1 MAWRIVVYPESDLD
15 IQAATVWYED
25 QQSGVGTQ
33 FLDELDLVLQRIS
46 ENPLQFPRLE
56 LEVRRALLRRFPYG
70 VYFLAEAEEVRIL
83 AVLHLHRQ
91 PDMWKTRP

>member
-1 MAWRIVVYPESDLD
+1 MAWRIVVHPESDLD

-46 ENPLQFPRLE
+46 ENPLQFPR
-56 LEVRRALLRRFPYG
+56 AG
-70 VYFLAEAEEVRIL
+70 
-83 AVLHLHRQ
+83 
-91 PDMWKTRP
+91 T

>member
-33 FLDELDLVLQRIS
+33 FLDKTYAITYVIYSLFNNEGVL
-46 ENPLQFPRLE
+46 
-56 LEVRRALLRRFPYG
+56 
-70 VYFLAEAEEVRIL
+70 
-83 AVLHLHRQ
+83 
-91 PDMWKTRP
+91 